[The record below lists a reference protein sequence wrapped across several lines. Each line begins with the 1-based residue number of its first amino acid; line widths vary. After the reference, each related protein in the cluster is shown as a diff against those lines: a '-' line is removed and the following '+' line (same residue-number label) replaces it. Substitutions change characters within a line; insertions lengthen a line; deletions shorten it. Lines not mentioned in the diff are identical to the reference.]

1 MSGGSYF
8 FLFFPVALVI
18 LLVLEMCRSDDPKRI
33 VKRTLANLGLLTAV
47 LAVGSVVAFL
57 MNRFL

>member
-1 MSGGSYF
+1 MSGASYF
-8 FLFFPVALVI
+8 LLFFPVAVVI

-33 VKRTLANLGLLTAV
+33 VKRTLANMGLLTVV
-47 LAVGSVVAFL
+47 LVVGSAVAFV

>member
-1 MSGGSYF
+1 MSGASYF

-18 LLVLEMCRSDDPKRI
+18 LLVLETCRSDDPKRI
-33 VKRTLANLGLLTAV
+33 AKRTLANLGLLTVV
-47 LAVGSVVAFL
+47 LVVGSVLAFL

>member
-1 MSGGSYF
+1 MSGVSYF
-8 FLFFPVALVI
+8 FLFFPIALVI

-33 VKRTLANLGLLTAV
+33 AKRTLANLGLLTAV
-47 LAVGSVVAFL
+47 LTVGSVVAFL